1 MTASRG
7 SSGWPPTTRAS
18 SCPLTDAL
26 SPTRRGGWPHWR
38 HIPAGG
44 SIKFSRSSPP
54 ARSPRGRSRWS
65 FGAQGTTCTKG
76 AWPSRKDSRT
86 YRRSPSKA
94 AWRSWSVLTR
104 CDGGRHQR
112 RLDPE
117 REELRGIAADP
128 DHARSGMRSD
138 DRPEWLDHQ
147 RVGDRLELSR
157 HTLRV
162 GLRVRVADD
171 ETHALAGIDPSRQLD
186 DAGQRSVK
194 PPPALRVRTKA
205 RAGAKHRL

>member
-1 MTASRG
+1 MAVPSR
-7 SSGWPPTTRAS
+7 
-18 SCPLTDAL
+18 
-26 SPTRRGGWPHWR
+26 TRRAGWPHWR
-38 HIPAGG
+38 PITAGG

-65 FGAQGTTCTKG
+65 FGARGATCTKG

-86 YRRSPSKA
+86 CRRSRSKA
-94 AWRSWSVLTR
+94 AWKSWSVLPR

-117 REELRGIAADP
+117 REELRGIAADS

-162 GLRVRVADD
+162 GLRIRMADD
-171 ETHALAGIDPSRQLD
+171 ETHAFAGIDLARQLD
-186 DAGQRSVK
+186 DSVQRSVK
-194 PPPALRVRTKA
+194 CAHALERRHEPVADAEHRLDLQHRAQQRA
-205 RAGAKHRL
+205 RATDATATS